1 MSDGY
6 LEMTQTPWGKALTS
20 LLGLPQPRYAH
31 LPVAVNAAGE
41 KLSKQTLAAPLD
53 AAQPL
58 PALVAALSF
67 LGQRPPRDLARAT
80 VREFWDWAMRN
91 WSLAHVPRAATAPA
105 PSLLNDEL

>member
-1 MSDGY
+1 M
-6 LEMTQTPWGKALTS
+6 
-20 LLGLPQPRYAH
+20 
-31 LPVAVNAAGE
+31 
-41 KLSKQTLAAPLD
+41 
-53 AAQPL
+53 PL

-67 LGQRPPRDLARAT
+67 LGQQPPRDLARAT